1 MPNMKKKREA
11 AIEDSERRASFAF
24 SRGVK
29 TRRDF
34 SRPTKKLTQLT
45 SFRRSNSLLSPS
57 RRRDGQQRRDGHRA
71 WLAPTRREEFT
82 TTSCWP
88 RHGPTRNTWLAQP
101 TPRKKKKKKGK
112 VVYKSNGS
120 KLGWHCRQ
128 PMSIAIK
135 VIEGGLLRKET
146 TCAFFYNTTNGG

>member
-45 SFRRSNSLLSPS
+45 SFRRSNSLLSPP

-71 WLAPTRREEFT
+71 
-82 TTSCWP
+82 
-88 RHGPTRNTWLAQP
+88 
-101 TPRKKKKKKGK
+101 
-112 VVYKSNGS
+112 
-120 KLGWHCRQ
+120 
-128 PMSIAIK
+128 
-135 VIEGGLLRKET
+135 
-146 TCAFFYNTTNGG
+146 

>member
-45 SFRRSNSLLSPS
+45 SFRRSNSLLSPLEEMDS
-57 RRRDGQQRRDGHRA
+57 KGDGHRA
-71 WLAPTRREEFT
+71 
-82 TTSCWP
+82 
-88 RHGPTRNTWLAQP
+88 
-101 TPRKKKKKKGK
+101 
-112 VVYKSNGS
+112 
-120 KLGWHCRQ
+120 
-128 PMSIAIK
+128 
-135 VIEGGLLRKET
+135 
-146 TCAFFYNTTNGG
+146 